1 MMRKEGL
8 CLAEVDNNSELESNP
23 ELESNSELK
32 SNPELKRL
40 YDAAF
45 EELRTAN
52 LMDDEYARIF
62 FEDNIRDT
70 QVLLRIIM
78 NKPDLLVKSVNVQH
92 QYSGNEELRSAI
104 FDVYAVDSEGTQ
116 YDIEVQKESGG
127 ATPYRA
133 AFNSAV
139 MTANS
144 LKKGEPHIALAERH
158 SVVIFIT
165 LHDVMK
171 GNMPV
176 YTVGRVCFETGKH
189 FDDGTAIIYVNT
201 AHKDYST
208 AIGKLIHDFRCYR
221 PKEMYIPEFAE
232 TAARVYRVKG
242 GKYMKS
248 LDAIREY
255 GEREGMAK
263 ERKNIALGF
272 IQLGQVALEDIARI
286 CSMTLQQV
294 QDLAATLKS

>member
-1 MMRKEGL
+1 M
-8 CLAEVDNNSELESNP
+8 
-23 ELESNSELK
+23 
-32 SNPELKRL
+32 
-40 YDAAF
+40 
-45 EELRTAN
+45 
-52 LMDDEYARIF
+52 
-62 FEDNIRDT
+62 
-70 QVLLRIIM
+70 
-78 NKPDLLVKSVNVQH
+78 QH

>member
-1 MMRKEGL
+1 MTEIDRL
-8 CLAEVDNNSELESNP
+8 YDDSEIEINP
-23 ELESNSELK
+23 ELE

-40 YDAAF
+40 YDDAF
-45 EELRTAN
+45 EEIRTAH
-52 LMDDEYARIF
+52 LLDDDYARIF

-70 QVLLRIIM
+70 QVILRIIM

-92 QYSGNEELRSAI
+92 QYSGNDDLRNAI

-127 ATPYRA
+127 ASAYRA

-139 MTANS
+139 MTVHS
-144 LKKGEPHIALAERH
+144 LKKGEPHIALAERQ

-165 LHDVMK
+165 MHDVLK
-171 GNMPV
+171 GKLPL
-176 YTVGRVCFETGKH
+176 YTVKRMCLETGKQ

-208 AIGKLIHDFRCYR
+208 AIGKLIHDFRCEK
-221 PKEMYIPEFAE
+221 PKEMYIPEVAE
-232 TAARVYRVKG
+232 TAGRIYRDKG
-242 GKYMKS
+242 GNFMKS

-255 GEREGMAK
+255 GKVEGMVQGRK
-263 ERKNIALGF
+263 DGKIEERRLIAIGLIKDG
-272 IQLGQVALEDIARI
+272 LYALDKIAVL
-286 CSMTLQQV
+286 CSMTLKQV
-294 QDLAATLKS
+294 QELAISLNAQ